1 MGWQVTV
8 CAVVVAICGLNV
20 SGQVIND
27 PENVTASIG
36 DTVNLE
42 WTFNSGG
49 QDRLFEV
56 WKKAPS
62 TALASRSFGGQVG
75 YFGQNENGGDPK
87 YSVIGLATLQV
98 KDVQKEDNG
107 PYQLAITFSN
117 GVDLTSTA
125 YLIVNYPPSING
137 ITASPS
143 STVREGTS
151 LTLMCNADGNPE
163 PNVVW
168 TRQDGGLGKAATID
182 ANSGNL
188 VFPNITLADK
198 GTYTCSVDNGIPEAA
213 SEDIAINVLTD
224 HTTPA
229 PTPSL
234 TSPLPPLTSSMTSS
248 MTSVPSLSSE
258 GIGETLPPVVVGD
271 GDYDEESTAT
281 ALYPNP
287 RSGVGRLQGCMYVV
301 CLLLSVF
308 LAGPRQ
314 S

>member
-1 MGWQVTV
+1 MDKS
-8 CAVVVAICGLNV
+8 NV
-20 SGQVIND
+20 SEDFNQLVLKAKPGRLYLLLQTCYELRFRVVISLRHVIWTAVTSATGQVIND

-213 SEDIAINVLTD
+213 SEDIAINVL
-224 HTTPA
+224 
-229 PTPSL
+229 S
-234 TSPLPPLTSSMTSS
+234 
-248 MTSVPSLSSE
+248 
-258 GIGETLPPVVVGD
+258 IGETLPPVVVGD